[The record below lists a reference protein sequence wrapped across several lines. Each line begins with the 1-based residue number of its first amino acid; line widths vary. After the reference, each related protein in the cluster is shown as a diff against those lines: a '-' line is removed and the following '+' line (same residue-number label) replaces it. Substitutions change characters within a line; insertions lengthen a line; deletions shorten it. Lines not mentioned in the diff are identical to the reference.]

1 MQINVHKRNAATKC
15 KNIVTK
21 IKQSEKMKHSKW
33 KHPLAESQKLR
44 RNDLNT
50 RSYERIFER
59 TWKHFQKGQSSQKRG
74 WIIDTQGLM
83 NMTLWYRG
91 TDDRNE
97 EGQENHADIKKK
109 RTKKSEEN

>member
-1 MQINVHKRNAATKC
+1 
-15 KNIVTK
+15 
-21 IKQSEKMKHSKW
+21 
-33 KHPLAESQKLR
+33 
-44 RNDLNT
+44 
-50 RSYERIFER
+50 
-59 TWKHFQKGQSSQKRG
+59 
-74 WIIDTQGLM
+74 M